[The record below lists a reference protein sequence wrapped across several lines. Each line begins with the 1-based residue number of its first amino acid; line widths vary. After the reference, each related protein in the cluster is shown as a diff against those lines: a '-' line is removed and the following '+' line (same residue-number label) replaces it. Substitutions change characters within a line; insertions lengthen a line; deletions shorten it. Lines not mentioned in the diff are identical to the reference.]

1 MTDFLCRVFWE
12 VLLPMVLRRSGCIS
26 SQMVEMSWMDQVLG
40 LWSTQI
46 FLNSMNWN
54 TPRNDQWAR
63 AIAGPWA
70 SSVPQRTSTC
80 LISRAA
86 ECASVTVPYRPI
98 INKKIWFYIIQIL
111 YNSFMGLTIW
121 MDDRVPHKYL
131 SHVKLFGINYAII
144 INWLFTYYT
153 IRLISYKLTALV
165 YISINQSHWA
175 STYQAEIGL

>member
-1 MTDFLCRVFWE
+1 MACTPWCDHLEFLQECPHQGLEFSLAWASMPWVQ
-12 VLLPMVLRRSGCIS
+12 S
-26 SQMVEMSWMDQVLG
+26 SACVCQVMRYHPT
-40 LWSTQI
+40 W
-46 FLNSMNWN
+46 FDCM